1 MDERTADQANP
12 PEAEQI
18 IRIVNQFRGV
28 DSEIVPALTEARA
41 VVDRRRIV
49 EEFSAFY
56 RDYATRLAAFLVSIG
71 VPQADALDIMQET
84 MHKAYQRWRKIEHP
98 KAWVKATASK
108 AYAERLAKLDPV
120 PVEDIA
126 DRLPVVPN
134 GADVAD
140 AKHDILTALRQL
152 PMRQRQVL
160 AWSFEGHTPA
170 EIADQ
175 LRMTAEAVRSSLYKG
190 RKKLVELLGG
200 DQ

>member
-1 MDERTADQANP
+1 MDERTADQANR
-12 PEAEQI
+12 PEAKQLLG
-18 IRIVNQFRGV
+18 IVNQFRGLNSDV
-28 DSEIVPALTEARA
+28 PPALTEAVA
-41 VVDRRRIV
+41 VVDRRQIV

-56 RDYATRLAAFLVSIG
+56 RDYATRLAAFLISIG
-71 VPQADALDIMQET
+71 VPQSDALDIMQET
-84 MHKAYQRWRKIEHP
+84 MHKAYQRWCRIEHP

-126 DRLPVVPN
+126 DRLPAVPS

-140 AKHDILTALRQL
+140 TKHAILTALRQL

-190 RKKLVELLGG
+190 RKKLDELLGG